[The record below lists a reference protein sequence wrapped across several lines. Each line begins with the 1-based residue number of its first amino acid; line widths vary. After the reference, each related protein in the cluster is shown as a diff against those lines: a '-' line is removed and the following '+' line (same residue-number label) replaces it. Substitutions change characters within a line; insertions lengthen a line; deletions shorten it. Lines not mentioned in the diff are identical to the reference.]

1 MKWLISSTVL
11 LLLLFLSANAQE
23 DGAGWLKR
31 IDDAERVQHMVGE
44 VDQIIS
50 TSSGAK
56 RTLSLKSWSAEN
68 GDISLM
74 AYTAPP
80 RVKGDKIL
88 MREGGDVIW
97 YYMKRRD
104 VTRQFAGHTRKQKV
118 MGSDFSYEDMS
129 QGNMTEDYSAELIGF
144 EDIESISCVK
154 LHLTPTESGPS
165 YDHLLIW
172 ACRENALSR
181 IIEYYDSDGLM
192 KTLVLSDIREI
203 EGRKIAFKFVML
215 NNREGSETAMQ
226 YQTVT
231 FASEPEGWIFTKEA
245 LDRDVK

>member
-74 AYTAPP
+74 AYTAPEEKTEL
-80 RVKGDKIL
+80 VKVIAITENGCIAETLDGFAVKIGDCYAQP
-88 MREGGDVIW
+88 GQYV
-97 YYMKRRD
+97 
-104 VTRQFAGHTRKQKV
+104 
-118 MGSDFSYEDMS
+118 
-129 QGNMTEDYSAELIGF
+129 
-144 EDIESISCVK
+144 
-154 LHLTPTESGPS
+154 
-165 YDHLLIW
+165 
-172 ACRENALSR
+172 NALV
-181 IIEYYDSDGLM
+181 DQ
-192 KTLVLSDIREI
+192 K
-203 EGRKIAFKFVML
+203 
-215 NNREGSETAMQ
+215 
-226 YQTVT
+226 
-231 FASEPEGWIFTKEA
+231 TKERAA
-245 LDRDVK
+245 LMNPTN

>member
-1 MKWLISSTVL
+1 MNRILSAVVICLLI
-11 LLLLFLSANAQE
+11 FLSASAQE
-23 DGAGWLKR
+23 DGATWLQR
-31 IDDAERVQHMVGE
+31 IDDSERVPHMIGT
-44 VDQIIS
+44 VDQIIT
-50 TSSGAK
+50 TSSGAQ

-129 QGNMTEDYSAELIGF
+129 QGNMAEDYNAELIGF
-144 EDIESISCVK
+144 EDLENISCVK
-154 LHLTPTESGPS
+154 LRLVPTESGPS

-172 ACRENALSR
+172 ADKENALSR
-181 IIEYYDSDGLM
+181 KIEYYDSEGLM
-192 KTLVLSDIREI
+192 KTLVLSDFREI
-203 EGRKIAFKFVML
+203 EGRKIAFKFVMV

-231 FASEPEGWIFTKEA
+231 FAAEPEDWIFTKEA